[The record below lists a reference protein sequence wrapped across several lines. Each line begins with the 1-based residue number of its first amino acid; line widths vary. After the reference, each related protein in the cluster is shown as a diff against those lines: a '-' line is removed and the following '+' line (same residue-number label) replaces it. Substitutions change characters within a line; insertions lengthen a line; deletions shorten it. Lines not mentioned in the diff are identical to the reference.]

1 MVDSKGVGLAQQIA
15 KAAQTKIKFVG
26 PQNQKNKLDK
36 NCKYSEFIHTVSYKE
51 RAELLSKAKA
61 LLMPSLYAE
70 PCGWTMIE
78 AFFSGTPVISTDWGG
93 MSEYNLHSVTGYR
106 CRSASEFYFA
116 VQLSEKINK
125 KSSVENTQSEL
136 LI

>member
-1 MVDSKGVGLAQQIA
+1 MAGCAV
-15 KAAQTKIKFVG
+15 
-26 PQNQKNKLDK
+26 
-36 NCKYSEFIHTVSYKE
+36 E
-51 RAELLSKAKA
+51 LSKAKA

-93 MSEYNLHSVTGYR
+93 MSEYNIQNTTGVR

-116 VQLSEKINK
+116 TQICENLNPSLCRSYAEQYFSLESMGDKYENYFNLLLHGFEKIHTNFKYTAFSNPIFK
-125 KSSVENTQSEL
+125 KVV
-136 LI
+136 

>member
-1 MVDSKGVGLAQQIA
+1 
-15 KAAQTKIKFVG
+15 
-26 PQNQKNKLDK
+26 
-36 NCKYSEFIHTVSYKE
+36 
-51 RAELLSKAKA
+51 
-61 LLMPSLYAE
+61 MPSLYAE

-116 VQLSEKINK
+116 IQLSEKINK
-125 KSSVENTQSEL
+125 KFCREYAERTF
-136 LI
+136 